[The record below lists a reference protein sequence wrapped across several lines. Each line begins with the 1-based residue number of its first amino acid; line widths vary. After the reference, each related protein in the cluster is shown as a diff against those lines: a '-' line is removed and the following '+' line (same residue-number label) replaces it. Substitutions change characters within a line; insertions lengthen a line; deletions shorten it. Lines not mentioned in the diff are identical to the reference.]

1 MEILEELG
9 RASRTHSEKRDAVS
23 ASLPS
28 FRTAGA
34 VFALLSGLSMLAYSR
49 SVQLPFIAD
58 DYAQIQLAR
67 DDGPASGWGALA
79 ADALYRCRATSL
91 VLTYW
96 TTLWL
101 NRYPVRGTASF
112 RQPSFFRR
120 IVQNLPYFFQ
130 QGVPYNLAQW
140 LGQTLC
146 VGKICSHWLIRM
158 SALFFFFS
166 TVISITGSR
175 WR

>member
-1 MEILEELG
+1 LEILEELG

-120 IVQNLPYFFQ
+120 IVQNLPY
-130 QGVPYNLAQW
+130 L
-140 LGQTLC
+140 
-146 VGKICSHWLIRM
+146 
-158 SALFFFFS
+158 FS
-166 TVISITGSR
+166 TRGALQSGSVVGTNALCGQDLFALVDPYVGSLFLFLYGH
-175 WR
+175 